1 MHGNDH
7 GREGERGF
15 FFAENA
21 AKQKIAYKS

>member
-15 FFAENA
+15 FFAETPPGE
-21 AKQKIAYKS
+21 KIAYKS